1 MGLKAQGPSCP
12 LHVER
17 GLLFQAH
24 LPYLGTGD
32 FWWQHWWLLHT
43 LYTGS
48 WLFPLASYVAPIKD
62 DSCSRRP
69 PSHPWSLE
77 WWDKASRMEMT
88 FRKAWYHN
96 HSKAQMWYQ
105 EMIWPC
111 LKIPFCIPWGIQGWR
126 EHCLTYWHHIW
137 VFEQMW
143 DHASPDVIST
153 YCPTLSPRDARWQ
166 P

>member
-62 DSCSRRP
+62 DSCALVAGGLLPTLDPWNGGIKPLGWKWHSGKLDITITQKPRCEIRR
-69 PSHPWSLE
+69 WS
-77 WWDKASRMEMT
+77 
-88 FRKAWYHN
+88 
-96 HSKAQMWYQ
+96 
-105 EMIWPC
+105 
-111 LKIPFCIPWGIQGWR
+111 G
-126 EHCLTYWHHIW
+126 
-137 VFEQMW
+137 
-143 DHASPDVIST
+143 HASKFHFVYHGVSRDGESIVWHTDITSGF
-153 YCPTLSPRDARWQ
+153 LSRCEIMHHQMLFPPIAL